1 MKMTSLSIELSEVF
15 CHWLKD
21 SSQIN
26 CRISLKS
33 NIQVIKYHQQVLFH
47 ITNPMPTDQVHILI
61 QEENIVLGS
70 QTITLEWMFGT
81 NLSSDL
87 DEWISIEVPTE
98 SICLITKQEVQS
110 FDAKSLRIRLTGK
123 LIKLEN
129 PQKSLDPDS
138 VLTPTFPNSS
148 LTSANLSSE
157 STLSYKIKVGSSN
170 DPQEEFKRPVDHRKM
185 PSEADS
191 LEKESFQVS
200 DLDSAKALSSSL
212 EKNQNPNPK
221 DQSEK
226 LQKPESKNSSV
237 KSPYRSPRSKSP
249 PARTEKLSPPAS
261 PKELV
266 MPKPIVEKKSPQ
278 PDQKSMKFPQFGEKP
293 GQSSD
298 APKKPSTQF
307 TFSEATE
314 GLTKNNDIEKPKDP
328 NDSIS
333 VKSSEL
339 SSENEKEE
347 EEIPEHISRARPV
360 KIKLSAESVKNPC
373 GYLTNVV
380 RVEWHLKTIMSIL
393 NRLKEE
399 MGGSFIKLIEES
411 TRRDSRSP
419 TRSPSRK
426 ITNSG
431 LRTPGMSRASVN
443 ASVISSF
450 RVEEENVIDLP
461 GFVDVFLDRV
471 SVKNADIL
479 STCVVG
485 SLAKNAYGKVQTKE
499 IDPTKDMISLQ
510 EKYRDMINDS
520 MKATTK
526 EYKQECDNFDVMI
539 KRLKDEIASINH
551 SIESTRKKSQLLI
564 FEKSTYEK
572 NLSII
577 KSEREEIQKKYNA
590 TVDLD
595 SIKQLR
601 KANEA
606 LEKARIEMEEKLST
620 YAVQFKSTFEGSAA
634 LQNKYIE
641 EKSSSLSEVKS
652 LTSIIDNVERENHK
666 LRSELQGL
674 NGFVYVDEEQRKML
688 STYQNNS
695 RSHSQN
701 LDSIRTQLTY
711 LRSQKEDLSND
722 ALELQQKIEA
732 ETKRV
737 KTSQNGWNK
746 EIEMNNETI
755 SNLNKDFK
763 KIKQGMSYIEDVYNK
778 KLNVENAFEILI
790 NKSKHNQETKDQLIS
805 ELSYFSDFVFS
816 LSQTFLQQK
825 RIFGKVKSIV
835 SEKEMEVEAMRTAV
849 HELKQNNPVY
859 TPVPEDII
867 DQAVA
872 DYFNSRDDVL
882 IVPFV
887 RETYG
892 VYLYGSKKV
901 MVSIE
906 RGKLIVK
913 VGGGFLPIE
922 VFIDNY
928 TDVELDKFEN
938 KVVEVSPKMKRFLG
952 KWVGGLNPR
961 QVSPEKMKEGL
972 LKALEGKK
980 FTQAFAVRDIKP
992 VLVAKNAREDFLT
1005 PDRPDTPIIEEDI

>member
-1 MKMTSLSIELSEVF
+1 MSSLSIELSEVF
-15 CHWLKD
+15 CHWQKD

-47 ITNPMPTDQVHILI
+47 ITNPLPTDQVHILI

-70 QTITLEWMFGT
+70 QTVTLEWMFGT
-81 NLSSDL
+81 NLNSDL
-87 DEWISIEVPTE
+87 DEWISIEVPSE
-98 SICLITKQEVQS
+98 SIFLITKQQVQS
-110 FDAKSLRIRLTGK
+110 ADAKSLRIRLTGK
-123 LIKLEN
+123 LIKQEN
-129 PQKSLDPDS
+129 PSKSLDPDPI
-138 VLTPTFPNSS
+138 LTPTFPNSS
-148 LTSANLSSE
+148 FVSSNQTSE
-157 STLSYKIKVGSSN
+157 GPLSYKIKVGSI
-170 DPQEEFKRPVDHRKM
+170 DEPQEEFKRPVDHRKM

-191 LEKESFQVS
+191 LEKEPFQVS
-200 DLDSAKALSSSL
+200 DSIKNSSHL
-212 EKNQNPNPK
+212 PEKNQIPNFK
-221 DQSEK
+221 DPVEK
-226 LQKPESKNSSV
+226 LQKPEGKNSGV

-249 PARTEKLSPPAS
+249 PARTEKLSPPSS
-261 PKELV
+261 PKELLI
-266 MPKPIVEKKSPQ
+266 PKPAVEKKSPQ
-278 PDQKSMKFPQFGEKP
+278 PDQKSMKIPQTGEKP

-298 APKKPSTQF
+298 ALKKPSTQF

-314 GLTKNNDIEKPKDP
+314 GLTKNNEIVKPKDP

-339 SSENEKEE
+339 SSENENEKE
-347 EEIPEHISRARPV
+347 EEIPEHVSRARPT
-360 KIKLSAESVKNPC
+360 KIKLSAESVNNPC
-373 GYLTNVV
+373 GYLKNVV
-380 RVEWHLKTIMSIL
+380 RVEFHLKTIMSIL

-399 MGGSFIKLIEES
+399 MGGAFIKLIEES

-443 ASVISSF
+443 NVSVISSF
-450 RVEEENVIDLP
+450 RVEEENVLELP
-461 GFVDVFLDRV
+461 GFVDVFLDRL
-471 SVKNADIL
+471 SVKNADVL
-479 STCVVG
+479 STCIVG
-485 SLAKNAYGKVQTKE
+485 TLAKSTYGKVQTKE
-499 IDPTKDMISLQ
+499 IDPTKDMINIQ
-510 EKYRDMINDS
+510 EKSRDMINDS

-551 SIESTRKKSQLLI
+551 SIESTRKKSQLLV

-572 NLSII
+572 NLVGI
-577 KSEREEIQKKYNA
+577 KSEREEILKKYNA
-590 TVDLD
+590 TIDLD

-601 KANEA
+601 KANET
-606 LEKARIEMEEKLST
+606 LEKARIEMEEKLSA
-620 YAVQFKSTFEGSAA
+620 YAIQFKSTFEGSAA

-652 LTSIIDNVERENHK
+652 LTSIIDNIERENHK

-674 NGFVYVDEEQRKML
+674 NGFVYVDEEQRRML
-688 STYQNNS
+688 SNYQNNS

-722 ALELQQKIEA
+722 AYELQQKIEA

-763 KIKQGMSYIEDVYNK
+763 KLKQGMNYIEDVYNK
-778 KLNVENAFEILI
+778 KLNVENALEVII
-790 NKSKHNQETKDQLIS
+790 SKSKHNQETKDQLIS

-835 SEKEMEVEAMRTAV
+835 SEKDMEVEAMRTAV

-859 TPVPEDII
+859 TSVPEDII

-887 RETYG
+887 REAYG
-892 VYLYGSKKV
+892 VYMYGSKKV

-938 KVVEVSPKMKRFLG
+938 KTVEVSPKMKRFLG

-992 VLVAKNAREDFLT
+992 VLVSKKVREDFLT
-1005 PDRPDTPIIEEDI
+1005 PDRPETPIIEEDI